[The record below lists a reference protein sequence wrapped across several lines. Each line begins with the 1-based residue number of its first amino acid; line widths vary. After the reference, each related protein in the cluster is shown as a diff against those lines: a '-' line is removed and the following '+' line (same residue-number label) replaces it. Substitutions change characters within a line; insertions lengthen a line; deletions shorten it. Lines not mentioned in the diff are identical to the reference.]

1 VRPAI
6 AAEVA
11 LRRVAWVCQA
21 CAANEAL
28 VREFAARQLD
38 AQQGKALLFRR
49 LPFIRRTVF
58 EVVFADFP
66 HTTED
71 GSTIAAVPAGYK
83 PATDAPK

>member
-1 VRPAI
+1 MRPAI

-21 CAANEAL
+21 CATNEPL
-28 VREFAARQLD
+28 VREFAARQLA
-38 AQQGKALLFRR
+38 AQQGKPLLFRR

-66 HTTED
+66 QTSED
-71 GSTIAAVPAGYK
+71 GSTVATVPAGYK
-83 PATDAPK
+83 PTTDTPG